1 MSDQPNEE
9 KEQRQKSETVI
20 SAEHLSDL
28 NGGTAAPTP
37 TDPSQL
43 TLDAESAMRDLTKVP
58 PDSSLFRIPVQVTAV
73 IGRSVLQV
81 SELLKLQRGA
91 IIELDSKVGGP
102 IDIYVNN
109 RRVARGDLIVAEDRL
124 SISMTEV
131 LKIQDS

>member
-1 MSDQPNEE
+1 MSDETGEGKMDQ
-9 KEQRQKSETVI
+9 QHSGATVSE
-20 SAEHLSDL
+20 AHLSELDGAATVSAAAVPPMSVDL
-28 NGGTAAPTP
+28 TAA
-37 TDPSQL
+37 
-43 TLDAESAMRDLTKVP
+43 RDLTAVP
-58 PDSSLFRIPVQVTAV
+58 ADLSLFRIPVQITAV
-73 IGRSVLQV
+73 IGRSILQV

-109 RRVARGDLIVAEDRL
+109 RRVARGDLLINEDRL